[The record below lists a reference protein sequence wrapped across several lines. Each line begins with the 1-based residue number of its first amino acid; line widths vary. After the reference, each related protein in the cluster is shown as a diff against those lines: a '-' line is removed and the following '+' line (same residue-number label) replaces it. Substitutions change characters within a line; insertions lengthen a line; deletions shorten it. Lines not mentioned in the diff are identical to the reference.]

1 MKLHYATEQDLPDYL
16 KSHQG
21 HILGMVAFGR
31 PLAVAPSSALLQ
43 VDIPVLGEQ
52 DNSFEIWTSR
62 ETVLPFDDNGIAGS
76 KDGDVL
82 FGSLRVKQ
90 QAGEQLEMLAERGYK
105 LIFGCIDQ
113 HGYRHLLRAW
123 HYFPQINDAENG
135 LERYRCFNI
144 GRHEAFVA
152 SGRGIGEEAVP
163 AASALGSSGGPLVI
177 YFLAA
182 KQPGQAVENPRQTS
196 AYHYPVLFGPRSP
209 VFSRAILAQLGTQQ
223 CFFISGTASIVGYET
238 MHHGDVEKQTRET
251 LLNIRALL
259 EQVPHYDAGKLLL
272 KAYLR
277 HADDLVR
284 VRALIEAELGAG
296 CNTVYLHSD
305 ICRSDLLVEIE
316 SAYFND
322 IEP

>member
-31 PLAVAPSSALLQ
+31 PLAVAPSPALLQ
-43 VDIPVLGEQ
+43 VDIHVLGEQ

-62 ETVLPFDDNGIAGS
+62 ETVSPFEDNGIVGS

-90 QAGEQLEMLAERGYK
+90 QSGEQLEVLAERGYK

-113 HGYRHLLRAW
+113 HGYRNLLRAW

-144 GRHEAFVA
+144 GRHEAFAA

-196 AYHYPVLFGPRSP
+196 AYHYPVRFGPRSP

-284 VRALIEAELGAG
+284 VRDLIEAELGAG

-305 ICRSDLLVEIE
+305 ICRSDLLIEIE